1 MGPALMAAIQA
12 APSIGQLLIGENS
25 LFSGKKR
32 LASRELKKNFETG
45 QSMGIGSKYYDYLSG
60 MRAQAQQGIG
70 EATKS
75 LYNQQ
80 IGRSQASALRAL
92 SGRRSALG
100 GIGSIVAAGAEGGLN
115 LAAMDEQVRRQG
127 QMAANEALFNVAG
140 LEQQNELR
148 KREEA
153 ASYWGAQRQE
163 SDASISSAIQ
173 GIGQAI
179 GSAFTPGL
187 SGGGAA
193 AKVGATRSWGNV
205 LGDIGKMGASALAQ
219 SAASSLGQQATSF
232 LLPKYSRMST
242 PSANQLMGNPYGLGL
257 KNSSRLLMTPKY
269 GG

>member
-1 MGPALMAAIQA
+1 MAIPLALMSNMGAAA
-12 APSIGQLLIGENS
+12 ASAATGANAAQGAGGMLGNLNPLKNQIGTAISLGQLLIGENS

-32 LASRELKKNFETG
+32 LASRELKKNFEAG
-45 QSMGIGSKYYDYLSG
+45 QNMGIGSKYYDYLSS
-60 MRAQAQQGIG
+60 MRSQAQQGIG

-115 LAAMDEQVRRQG
+115 LAAMDEQIRRQG
-127 QMAANEALFNVAG
+127 QMAANQALFNIAG

-163 SDASISSAIQ
+163 SDQSISSA
-173 GIGQAI
+173 
-179 GSAFTPGL
+179 L
-187 SGGGAA
+187 SGLGRSLGAQKTAA
-193 AKVGATRSWGNV
+193 ALS
-205 LGDIGKMGASALAQ
+205 
-219 SAASSLGQQATSF
+219 
-232 LLPKYSRMST
+232 PKT
-242 PSANQLMGNPYGLGL
+242 V
-257 KNSSRLLMTPKY
+257 
-269 GG
+269 

>member
-1 MGPALMAAIQA
+1 MGPIAMAAIQA

-32 LASRELKKNFETG
+32 LASRELKKNFEIG
-45 QSMGIGSKYYDYLSG
+45 QNMGIGSKYYDYLSG

-100 GIGSIVAAGAEGGLN
+100 GIGNIVAAGAEGGLN

-127 QMAANEALFNVAG
+127 QMAANEALFNVAS

-187 SGGGAA
+187 SSGGAV
-193 AKVGATRSWGNV
+193 AKAGANRSWGNV
-205 LGDIGKMGASALAQ
+205 LGDIGKMGANRLVQ
-219 SAASSLGQQATSF
+219 SAASSMGQSMGSAIMPSRPNTSR
-232 LLPKYSRMST
+232 LT
-242 PSANQLMGNPYGLGL
+242 GNYGNWASGLGT
-257 KNSSRLLMTPKY
+257 SRNIIPKSY
-269 GG
+269 GGL